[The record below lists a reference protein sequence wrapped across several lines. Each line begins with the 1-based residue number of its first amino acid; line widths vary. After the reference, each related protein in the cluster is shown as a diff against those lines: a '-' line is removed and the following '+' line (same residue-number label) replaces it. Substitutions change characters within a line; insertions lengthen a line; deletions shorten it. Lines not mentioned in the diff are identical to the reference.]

1 MDKILLRKLALE
13 TILQILKITDS
24 QIKKYEELG
33 DISAVEILN
42 RDVITKYETLYLTLL
57 ETDFENLPEEELI
70 TIDKTLEDIRTQHNL
85 TKDFLMAEIKV
96 REDLNGDSGSTV
108 VEKLYRYQLSKLL
121 EKKQILTDKL
131 KAVLDKEWEL
141 ENKLKDT
148 IQEEDQFDI
157 IYELSPIREEFRA
170 LEQKLNDLENLVSS
184 LKRKINSK
192 WSYEI
197 YGTMSKENL
206 MEIYKEN
213 FDLGE

>member
-85 TKDFLMAEIKV
+85 TKDFLLAEIKV
-96 REDLNGDSGSTV
+96 REDLSGDSGSTV